1 MAKFENLFKPLR
13 IGKVEIRNR
22 IAMPPMVMCYGG
34 PNGEVTEQT
43 IAHYEA
49 RAKGGVGL
57 IIVEATC
64 VHPSGKG
71 FEGGLSIHTDSHVP
85 GFARLTDTV
94 KKHGATIALQIFHA
108 GIQAHVEQPVG
119 PSAIGRKI
127 VPPIRTPKELTTE
140 EVEQMIEAFVQAA
153 VRAKKAGFD
162 MVEIHGTHGYLI
174 CEFLSPLTNK
184 RTDKYGEDRVLFAEE
199 IVRRIKEKCG
209 KDFPVIFRLC
219 ADEFLEGGITIE
231 YAKEIAKR
239 LEEAGVDA
247 FNVTGGNYDTS
258 DYIIPPVYYDKQG
271 YFFELAAEIK
281 KVVSVPVISGGL
293 ITDPEVAEKAI
304 EEGKVDMVFVGRQL
318 LADPEWPNK
327 VKHGELEDI
336 RPCIACNEGCIHR
349 IFNDRPVVCAVNPLK
364 GFEYR
369 YLSENEI
376 PRASEGK
383 KILVIGGGVGGLEF
397 ARAAKLRGH
406 NVIVVEKS
414 DKLGGLLWL
423 AGAPEFK
430 RERMQRLIKWYEK
443 QMKKLGVE
451 VKQKTEAT
459 PELIKELKP
468 EVVVLATGSEPIVP
482 QIPGVEYAVLADDVL
497 SGKVEVG
504 DNIVIIGGGMVGCE
518 LGIELAKKGKN
529 VTIVEALDA
538 IVPNEPAIN
547 QMAINKLL
555 VKYNVRIRTGSPV
568 IEIHKGEVEI
578 VDRLGRRRSISAD
591 SVVIA
596 VGRKPVV
603 PEELISEAKKI
614 GKEVYII
621 GDAKVPRKVID
632 AIREGFSVAI
642 DI

>member
-614 GKEVYII
+614 AKEVYII

>member
-1 MAKFENLFKPLR
+1 
-13 IGKVEIRNR
+13 
-22 IAMPPMVMCYGG
+22 
-34 PNGEVTEQT
+34 
-43 IAHYEA
+43 
-49 RAKGGVGL
+49 
-57 IIVEATC
+57 
-64 VHPSGKG
+64 
-71 FEGGLSIHTDSHVP
+71 
-85 GFARLTDTV
+85 
-94 KKHGATIALQIFHA
+94 
-108 GIQAHVEQPVG
+108 
-119 PSAIGRKI
+119 
-127 VPPIRTPKELTTE
+127 
-140 EVEQMIEAFVQAA
+140 
-153 VRAKKAGFD
+153 
-162 MVEIHGTHGYLI
+162 
-174 CEFLSPLTNK
+174 
-184 RTDKYGEDRVLFAEE
+184 
-199 IVRRIKEKCG
+199 
-209 KDFPVIFRLC
+209 
-219 ADEFLEGGITIE
+219 
-231 YAKEIAKR
+231 
-239 LEEAGVDA
+239 
-247 FNVTGGNYDTS
+247 
-258 DYIIPPVYYDKQG
+258 
-271 YFFELAAEIK
+271 
-281 KVVSVPVISGGL
+281 
-293 ITDPEVAEKAI
+293 
-304 EEGKVDMVFVGRQL
+304 
-318 LADPEWPNK
+318 
-327 VKHGELEDI
+327 
-336 RPCIACNEGCIHR
+336 
-349 IFNDRPVVCAVNPLK
+349 
-364 GFEYR
+364 
-369 YLSENEI
+369 
-376 PRASEGK
+376 
-383 KILVIGGGVGGLEF
+383 
-397 ARAAKLRGH
+397 
-406 NVIVVEKS
+406 
-414 DKLGGLLWL
+414 
-423 AGAPEFK
+423 
-430 RERMQRLIKWYEK
+430 MQRLIKWYEK

>member
-1 MAKFENLFKPLR
+1 
-13 IGKVEIRNR
+13 
-22 IAMPPMVMCYGG
+22 
-34 PNGEVTEQT
+34 
-43 IAHYEA
+43 
-49 RAKGGVGL
+49 
-57 IIVEATC
+57 
-64 VHPSGKG
+64 
-71 FEGGLSIHTDSHVP
+71 
-85 GFARLTDTV
+85 
-94 KKHGATIALQIFHA
+94 
-108 GIQAHVEQPVG
+108 
-119 PSAIGRKI
+119 
-127 VPPIRTPKELTTE
+127 
-140 EVEQMIEAFVQAA
+140 MIEAFVQAA

-162 MVEIHGTHGYLI
+162 MVEVHGTHGYLI

-184 RTDKYGEDRVLFAEE
+184 RTDKYGEDKVFFAEE

-247 FNVTGGNYDTS
+247 FDITGGNYDTC
-258 DYIIPPVYYDKQG
+258 DHIIPPVYYDKQG

-281 KVVSVPVISGGL
+281 KVVSVPVISGGF

-349 IFNDRPVVCAVNPLK
+349 IFNNRPVVCAVNPLK

-376 PRASEGK
+376 PRTSEAK
-383 KILVIGGGVGGLEF
+383 EILVVGGGVAGLEF

-406 NVIVVEKS
+406 NAIVVEKS

-430 RERMQRLIKWYEK
+430 RERMQRLIKWYER
-443 QMKKLGVE
+443 QMKKLGIE
-451 VKQKTEAT
+451 VKLKTEAT
-459 PELIKELKP
+459 SRLIKELKP

-482 QIPGVEYAVLADDVL
+482 QIPGIEYAVLADDVL
-497 SGKVEVG
+497 SGKAEVG
-504 DNIVIIGGGMVGCE
+504 EKIVIIGGGMVGCE
-518 LGIELAKKGKN
+518 LGIELAKKGKK
-529 VTIVEALDA
+529 VTIVEALDT

-555 VKYNVRIRTGSPV
+555 AKYNVEIRTGNPV
-568 IEIHKGEVEI
+568 IEIRKGEIEM
-578 VDRLGRRRSISAD
+578 VDRLGRRTVLEAD
-591 SVVIA
+591 TVILA
-596 VGRKPVV
+596 VGRKARVDEKLLEV
-603 PEELISEAKKI
+603 A
-614 GKEVYII
+614 KEVAKDVFII
-621 GDAKVPRKVID
+621 ADAKEPRKIID
-632 AIREGFSVAI
+632 AVREGFWTAI
-642 DI
+642 NI

>member
-327 VKHGELEDI
+327 VKNGELEDI

-451 VKQKTEAT
+451 VKLKTEAT

>member
-1 MAKFENLFKPLR
+1 
-13 IGKVEIRNR
+13 
-22 IAMPPMVMCYGG
+22 
-34 PNGEVTEQT
+34 
-43 IAHYEA
+43 
-49 RAKGGVGL
+49 
-57 IIVEATC
+57 
-64 VHPSGKG
+64 
-71 FEGGLSIHTDSHVP
+71 
-85 GFARLTDTV
+85 
-94 KKHGATIALQIFHA
+94 
-108 GIQAHVEQPVG
+108 
-119 PSAIGRKI
+119 
-127 VPPIRTPKELTTE
+127 
-140 EVEQMIEAFVQAA
+140 MIEAFVQAA